1 MKIGFVSLGCAKN
14 LIDSENMMAML
25 KSEGHEIVPDPR
37 QAEAIVVNTC
47 GFIASAKQE
56 SIQTIFEMAKYK
68 EKGLKKLIVCGCLA
82 QRYQEVLEQ
91 EIPEVDAIIPIR
103 DYDKLADRLRPL
115 LGEGDQSLISKSERV
130 LTGNPWQA
138 YIKISDGCSNHC
150 AYCAIPLIRGE
161 QKSRTIEDI
170 VKEATFLAS
179 IGVKEL
185 TLIAQDT
192 TKYGLD
198 NYGEYKLGDLIRAI
212 NQIPGLHWIRILY
225 MYPDEIVDDVLD
237 AMKESKKVVPYFDIP
252 TQHAS
257 TRMLKRMNRRSSHE
271 EVKAITD
278 KIRKM
283 FPNATLRTTLIVG
296 FPGETQEDFDEMMDF
311 VKEIQWDRMGAFTYS
326 QEEDTPAYDMDGQV
340 PQEIMDERL
349 AQLMQVQEQIS
360 FEKNK
365 AKIGSIVEVLVEE
378 REALTG
384 RYRGRSQADA
394 PDEVDGQVIFTAN
407 QDIPLG
413 SFVQVKV
420 TDAKDYD
427 LIGICQE

>member
-1 MKIGFVSLGCAKN
+1 
-14 LIDSENMMAML
+14 
-25 KSEGHEIVPDPR
+25 
-37 QAEAIVVNTC
+37 
-47 GFIASAKQE
+47 
-56 SIQTIFEMAKYK
+56 
-68 EKGLKKLIVCGCLA
+68 
-82 QRYQEVLEQ
+82 
-91 EIPEVDAIIPIR
+91 
-103 DYDKLADRLRPL
+103 
-115 LGEGDQSLISKSERV
+115 
-130 LTGNPWQA
+130 
-138 YIKISDGCSNHC
+138 
-150 AYCAIPLIRGE
+150 
-161 QKSRTIEDI
+161 
-170 VKEATFLAS
+170 
-179 IGVKEL
+179 
-185 TLIAQDT
+185 
-192 TKYGLD
+192 
-198 NYGEYKLGDLIRAI
+198 
-212 NQIPGLHWIRILY
+212 

-360 FEKNK
+360 FEKNQ
-365 AKIGSIVEVLVEE
+365 AKIGSTVEVLVEE
-378 REALTG
+378 QEALTG

-394 PDEVDGQVIFTAN
+394 PDEVDGQVIFTADK
-407 QDIPLG
+407 DIPMG
-413 SFVQVKV
+413 SFVRVKV
-420 TDAKDYD
+420 TDARDYD
-427 LIGICQE
+427 LMGVCQE

>member
-25 KSEGHEIVPDPR
+25 KSEGHEIVPDPK

-47 GFIASAKQE
+47 GFIASAKEE

-82 QRYQEVLEQ
+82 QRYQEALEQ

-212 NQIPGLHWIRILY
+212 NQIPGFHWIRILY
-225 MYPDEIVDDVLD
+225 MYTDEIVDDVLD

-360 FEKNK
+360 FEKNQ
-365 AKIGSIVEVLVEE
+365 AKIGSTVEVLVEE
-378 REALTG
+378 QEALTG
-384 RYRGRSQADA
+384 RYRGRYQADA
-394 PDEVDGQVIFTAN
+394 PDEVDGQVIFTADK
-407 QDIPLG
+407 DIPMG
-413 SFVQVKV
+413 SFVRVKV
-420 TDAKDYD
+420 TDARDYD
-427 LIGICQE
+427 LMGVCQE

>member
-82 QRYQEVLEQ
+82 QRYQEALEQ

-103 DYDKLADRLRPL
+103 DYDKLADCLRPL

-212 NQIPGLHWIRILY
+212 NQIPGFHWIRILY

-283 FPNATLRTTLIVG
+283 FPKATLRTTLIVG

-365 AKIGSIVEVLVEE
+365 AKIGSTVEVLVEE
-378 REALTG
+378 QEALTG

-394 PDEVDGQVIFTAN
+394 PDEVDGQVIFTADK
-407 QDIPLG
+407 DIPMG
-413 SFVQVKV
+413 SFVRVKV
-420 TDAKDYD
+420 TDARDYD
-427 LIGICQE
+427 LMGVCQE

>member
-25 KSEGHEIVPDPR
+25 KSEGHEIVPDPK

-68 EKGLKKLIVCGCLA
+68 ETGLKKLIVCGCLA
-82 QRYQEVLEQ
+82 QRYQEALEQ

-212 NQIPGLHWIRILY
+212 NQIPGFHWIRILY

-384 RYRGRSQADA
+384 CYRGRSQADA
-394 PDEVDGQVIFTAN
+394 PDEVDGQVIFTADK
-407 QDIPLG
+407 DIPMG
-413 SFVQVKV
+413 SFVRVKV
-420 TDAKDYD
+420 TDARDYD
-427 LIGICQE
+427 LMGVCQE

>member
-25 KSEGHEIVPDPR
+25 KSEGHEIVPDPK

-68 EKGLKKLIVCGCLA
+68 ETGLKKLIVCGCLA
-82 QRYQEVLEQ
+82 QRYQEALEQ

-170 VKEATFLAS
+170 VKEATFLSS

-212 NQIPGLHWIRILY
+212 DQIPGLHWIRILY

-296 FPGETQEDFDEMMDF
+296 FPGERQEDFDEMMDF

-365 AKIGSIVEVLVEE
+365 AKIGSTVEVLVEE
-378 REALTG
+378 QEALTG

-394 PDEVDGQVIFTAN
+394 PDEVDGQVIFTADK
-407 QDIPLG
+407 DIPMG
-413 SFVQVKV
+413 SFVRVKV
-420 TDAKDYD
+420 TDARDYD
-427 LIGICQE
+427 LMGVCQE

>member
-25 KSEGHEIVPDPR
+25 KSEGHEIVPDPK

-68 EKGLKKLIVCGCLA
+68 ETGLKKLIVCGCLA
-82 QRYQEVLEQ
+82 QRYQEALEQ

-212 NQIPGLHWIRILY
+212 NQIPGFHWIRILY
-225 MYPDEIVDDVLD
+225 MYTDEIVDDVLD

-384 RYRGRSQADA
+384 CYRGRSQADA
-394 PDEVDGQVIFTAN
+394 PDEVDGQVIFTADK
-407 QDIPLG
+407 DIPMG
-413 SFVQVKV
+413 SFVRVKV
-420 TDAKDYD
+420 TDARDYD
-427 LIGICQE
+427 LMGVCQE

>member
-82 QRYQEVLEQ
+82 QRYQEALEQ

-103 DYDKLADRLRPL
+103 DYDKLADCLRPL

-212 NQIPGLHWIRILY
+212 NQIPGFHWIRILY

-360 FEKNK
+360 FEKNQ
-365 AKIGSIVEVLVEE
+365 AKSGSTVEVLVEE
-378 REALTG
+378 QEALTG

-394 PDEVDGQVIFTAN
+394 PDEVDGQVIFTADK
-407 QDIPLG
+407 DIPMG
-413 SFVQVKV
+413 SFVRVKV
-420 TDAKDYD
+420 TDARDYD
-427 LIGICQE
+427 LMGVCQE

>member
-68 EKGLKKLIVCGCLA
+68 ETGLKKLIVCGCLA
-82 QRYQEVLEQ
+82 QRYQEALEQ

-212 NQIPGLHWIRILY
+212 NQIPGFHWIRILY

-384 RYRGRSQADA
+384 CYRGRSQADA
-394 PDEVDGQVIFTAN
+394 PDEVDGQVIFTADK
-407 QDIPLG
+407 DIPMG
-413 SFVQVKV
+413 SFVRVKV
-420 TDAKDYD
+420 TDARDYD
-427 LIGICQE
+427 LMGVCQE

>member
-25 KSEGHEIVPDPR
+25 KSEGHEIVPDPK

-47 GFIASAKQE
+47 GFIASAKEE

-115 LGEGDQSLISKSERV
+115 LGQGDQSLISKSERV

-161 QKSRTIEDI
+161 QKSRTMEDI

-198 NYGEYKLGDLIRAI
+198 NYGEYKLGDLIRKI
-212 NQIPGLHWIRILY
+212 DKIPGFHWIRILY

-360 FEKNK
+360 FEKNQ

-378 REALTG
+378 QEALSG

-420 TDAKDYD
+420 TDAKNYD
-427 LIGICQE
+427 LIGVCQE

>member
-68 EKGLKKLIVCGCLA
+68 ETGLKKLIVCGCLA
-82 QRYQEVLEQ
+82 QRYQEALEQ

-103 DYDKLADRLRPL
+103 DYDKLADCLRPL

-212 NQIPGLHWIRILY
+212 NQIPGFHWIRILY

-360 FEKNK
+360 FEKNQ
-365 AKIGSIVEVLVEE
+365 AKIGSTVEVLVEE
-378 REALTG
+378 QEALTG

-394 PDEVDGQVIFTAN
+394 PDEVDGQVIFTADK
-407 QDIPLG
+407 DIPMG
-413 SFVQVKV
+413 SFVRVKV
-420 TDAKDYD
+420 TDARDYD
-427 LIGICQE
+427 LMGVCQE

>member
-25 KSEGHEIVPDPR
+25 KSEGHEIVPDPK

-68 EKGLKKLIVCGCLA
+68 ETGLKKLIVCGCLA
-82 QRYQEVLEQ
+82 QRYQEALEQ

-212 NQIPGLHWIRILY
+212 NQIPGFHWIRILY

>member
-68 EKGLKKLIVCGCLA
+68 ETGLKKLIVCGCLA
-82 QRYQEVLEQ
+82 QRYQEALEQ

-115 LGEGDQSLISKSERV
+115 LGEGNQSLISKSERV

-212 NQIPGLHWIRILY
+212 NQIPGFHWIRILY

-360 FEKNK
+360 FEKNQ
-365 AKIGSIVEVLVEE
+365 AKIGSTVEVLVEE
-378 REALTG
+378 QEALTG

-394 PDEVDGQVIFTAN
+394 PDEVDGQVIFTADK
-407 QDIPLG
+407 DIPMG

-420 TDAKDYD
+420 TDARDYD
-427 LIGICQE
+427 LMGVCQE

>member
-47 GFIASAKQE
+47 GFIASAKEE

-82 QRYQEVLEQ
+82 QRYQEALEQ

-212 NQIPGLHWIRILY
+212 NQIPGFHWIRILY

-384 RYRGRSQADA
+384 CYRGRSQADA
-394 PDEVDGQVIFTAN
+394 PDEVDGQVIFTADKN
-407 QDIPLG
+407 IPMG
-413 SFVQVKV
+413 SFVRVKV
-420 TDAKDYD
+420 TDARDYD
-427 LIGICQE
+427 LMGVCQE

>member
-1 MKIGFVSLGCAKN
+1 M
-14 LIDSENMMAML
+14 
-25 KSEGHEIVPDPR
+25 
-37 QAEAIVVNTC
+37 
-47 GFIASAKQE
+47 
-56 SIQTIFEMAKYK
+56 
-68 EKGLKKLIVCGCLA
+68 A
-82 QRYQEVLEQ
+82 QRYQEALEQ

-212 NQIPGLHWIRILY
+212 NQIPGFHWIRILY

-384 RYRGRSQADA
+384 CYRGRSQADA

>member
-14 LIDSENMMAML
+14 LIDSENMMAMV
-25 KSEGHEIVPDPR
+25 KSEGHEIVPDPK

-47 GFIASAKQE
+47 GFIASAKEE

-115 LGEGDQSLISKSERV
+115 LGQGDQSLISKSERV

-161 QKSRTIEDI
+161 QKSRTMEDI

-198 NYGEYKLGDLIRAI
+198 NYGEYKLGDLIRKI
-212 NQIPGLHWIRILY
+212 DKIPGFHWIRILY
-225 MYPDEIVDDVLD
+225 MYPDEIVDDVLG

-271 EVKAITD
+271 EVKAITQ
-278 KIRKM
+278 KIRQM
-283 FPNATLRTTLIVG
+283 FPDATLRTTLIVG
-296 FPGETQEDFDEMMDF
+296 FPGERQEDFDEMMDF

-326 QEEDTPAYDMDGQV
+326 QEEDTPAYGMDGQV
-340 PQEIMDERL
+340 PQEIMDKRL

-378 REALTG
+378 QEALSG

-420 TDAKDYD
+420 TDAKNYD
-427 LIGICQE
+427 LIGVCQE

>member
-25 KSEGHEIVPDPR
+25 KSEGHEIVPDPK

-68 EKGLKKLIVCGCLA
+68 ETGLKKLIVCGCLA
-82 QRYQEVLEQ
+82 QRYQEALEQ

-115 LGEGDQSLISKSERV
+115 LGEGNQSLISKSERV

-212 NQIPGLHWIRILY
+212 DQIPGFHWIRILY

>member
-68 EKGLKKLIVCGCLA
+68 ETGLKKLIVCGCLA
-82 QRYQEVLEQ
+82 QRYQEALEQ

-212 NQIPGLHWIRILY
+212 NQIPEFHWIRILY

-360 FEKNK
+360 FEKNQ
-365 AKIGSIVEVLVEE
+365 AKIGSTVEVLVEE
-378 REALTG
+378 QEALTG

-394 PDEVDGQVIFTAN
+394 PDEVDGQVIFTADK
-407 QDIPLG
+407 DIPMG
-413 SFVQVKV
+413 SFVRVKV
-420 TDAKDYD
+420 TDARDYD
-427 LIGICQE
+427 LMGVCQE

>member
-25 KSEGHEIVPDPR
+25 KSEGHEIVPDPK

-47 GFIASAKQE
+47 GFIASAKEE

-82 QRYQEVLEQ
+82 QRYQEALEQ

-212 NQIPGLHWIRILY
+212 NQIPGFHWIRILY

-420 TDAKDYD
+420 TDTKDYD

>member
-47 GFIASAKQE
+47 GFIASAKEE

-82 QRYQEVLEQ
+82 QRYQEALEQ

-212 NQIPGLHWIRILY
+212 NQIPGFHWIRILY

-384 RYRGRSQADA
+384 CYRGRSQADA
-394 PDEVDGQVIFTAN
+394 PDEVDGQVIFTADK
-407 QDIPLG
+407 DIPMG
-413 SFVQVKV
+413 SFVRVKV
-420 TDAKDYD
+420 TDARDYD
-427 LIGICQE
+427 LMGVCQE